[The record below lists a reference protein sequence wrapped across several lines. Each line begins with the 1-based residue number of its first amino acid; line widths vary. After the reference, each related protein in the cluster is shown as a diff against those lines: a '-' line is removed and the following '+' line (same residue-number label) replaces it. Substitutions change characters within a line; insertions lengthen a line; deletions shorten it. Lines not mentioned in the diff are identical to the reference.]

1 MTTNPKLAD
10 PVYRRTVM
18 RIATALFLFTLA
30 ATALAQDQTY
40 SAEEKLTMFRTLNAT
55 ATAKS
60 DRRVEWHAGYVL
72 FHFFGMDWRIFY
84 LPFAAPLPGSR
95 PQDAA
100 TIPNA
105 FDLMRTPYATT
116 LPPMFDEPD
125 RSRAIQRERAR
136 IERLSTD
143 NQ

>member
-1 MTTNPKLAD
+1 
-10 PVYRRTVM
+10 M
-18 RIATALFLFTLA
+18 RIAAALFVLALA
-30 ATALAQDQTY
+30 ATASAQTPTY
-40 SAEEKLTMFRTLNAT
+40 TAEEKLKMFRTLNAT
-55 ATAKS
+55 AAQS
-60 DRRVEWHAGYVL
+60 DRRVEWHPGYVL

-84 LPFAAPLPGSR
+84 LPLAAPLPGSR

-125 RSRAIQRERAR
+125 RSRDVKRERAR
-136 IERLSTD
+136 IESLSSGQ
-143 NQ
+143 N